1 MTRTGDNDQPV
12 GSPTFGLIE
21 AGGTKFVVGVAR
33 GGELGASTRIE
44 TRDPDDTLA
53 AVIGWLSAQAQAVGH
68 FDGIGIASFGPLD
81 LDPASAT
88 WGHINRTPKQ
98 GWSGTDI
105 AGRLG
110 RAFHCP
116 VAIDTDVGAAALAEY
131 RWGAAQG
138 QKSAVYLTVGTG
150 IGGGAVING
159 AILRGLSHPEM
170 GHFRPVRHP
179 DDHYEGCCRF
189 HADCL
194 EGLASGPAIIARWGK
209 PLSELGPEHPGHA
222 ITAHYLAQAVN
233 TLQAM
238 FEPGCI
244 ILGGGVMATPGL
256 IEKVRTV
263 ATAAGNG
270 YFLGDAREIVR
281 SPVLG
286 NQAGLMGALALAGE
300 L

>member
-116 VAIDTDVGAAALAEY
+116 VAIDTDGTAFVPSDVISPSPSSAWPGPPSFLCTGRTAFPVARY
-131 RWGAAQG
+131 R
-138 QKSAVYLTVGTG
+138 S
-150 IGGGAVING
+150 
-159 AILRGLSHPEM
+159 
-170 GHFRPVRHP
+170 
-179 DDHYEGCCRF
+179 
-189 HADCL
+189 
-194 EGLASGPAIIARWGK
+194 
-209 PLSELGPEHPGHA
+209 
-222 ITAHYLAQAVN
+222 
-233 TLQAM
+233 
-238 FEPGCI
+238 
-244 ILGGGVMATPGL
+244 
-256 IEKVRTV
+256 
-263 ATAAGNG
+263 
-270 YFLGDAREIVR
+270 
-281 SPVLG
+281 
-286 NQAGLMGALALAGE
+286 
-300 L
+300 